1 MIRYYIAISVTLS
14 QIWNSPVNIQ
24 YCKPSDWLDIV
35 SQHQNENSSSI
46 DIENIAAANNRYTN
60 TQEQPLSV
68 TPIPDYIGANWS
80 FSDRFNIPPC
90 PNDTAILSIDIN
102 NITVSRSQNGIIKNQ
117 NQSLSVPL
125 AQQSVNGTQQ
135 SLSGSLAQ
143 QHFNEIQGRYR
154 LK

>member
-68 TPIPDYIGANWS
+68 TPTYKSTGENQS
-80 FSDRFNIPPC
+80 FNDRFNISLC
-90 PNDTAILSIDIN
+90 PNDTAIPSININ
-102 NITVSRSQNGIIKNQ
+102 SIAVSHSYNGIIQ
-117 NQSLSVPL
+117 N
-125 AQQSVNGTQQ
+125 
-135 SLSGSLAQ
+135 
-143 QHFNEIQGRYR
+143 
-154 LK
+154 

>member
-60 TQEQPLSV
+60 TQEQPLSS
-68 TPIPDYIGANWS
+68 TPIYDSTEVNQQL
-80 FSDRFNIPPC
+80 
-90 PNDTAILSIDIN
+90 LSG
-102 NITVSRSQNGIIKNQ
+102 S
-117 NQSLSVPL
+117 P
-125 AQQSVNGTQQ
+125 AQQSFIETRRPTDLNTSTDITDDTSSTLIHALVQDINGVDNSSDVRESQ
-135 SLSGSLAQ
+135 S
-143 QHFNEIQGRYR
+143 
-154 LK
+154 